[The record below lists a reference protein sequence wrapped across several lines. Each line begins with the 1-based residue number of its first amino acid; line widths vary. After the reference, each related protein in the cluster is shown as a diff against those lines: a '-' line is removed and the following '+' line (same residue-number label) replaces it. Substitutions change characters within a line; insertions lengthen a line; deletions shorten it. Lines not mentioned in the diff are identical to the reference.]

1 MKLSTH
7 SNSTRNNTGESILTT
22 PGQYPARVADIIL
35 DETHPEYFK
44 YGGPLSIGAIKFTP
58 VDRQVDNS
66 DTSYL
71 GVAFP
76 LNPQFK
82 SFPLVNEIVLLINAP
97 SYANS
102 IGRSSESVQYYTTIV
117 GLWNSTTNAS
127 PDNTVDD
134 RDVDLGYEYE
144 DRFIKPLHPFHGDT
158 IIQGRN
164 GQSIRLSGARS
175 FKNSLTTKENSG
187 DPITILSNGYVSNGE
202 EGEFHVENINEDK
215 SSIYLASNHLLP
227 LEIPRDKYAGATE
240 RPVLPSNYIGN
251 QIILNSDRIVIN
263 AKTDDILISAN
274 NNLGITSKTVFLDGE
289 TSIGLDAT
297 KIYLGEKAVRF
308 ELEPI
313 VLGNQLELFLDVLL
327 NELLRVANAFKRAKT
342 VDGKVIPTLLS
353 EGFTL
358 EAVVKQLQN
367 RINPNGSS
375 QLKSK
380 KVFTE

>member
-7 SNSTRNNTGESILTT
+7 SNSTRNTTGESILTT

-97 SYANS
+97 SYANN

-187 DPITILSNGYVSNGE
+187 DPITILSNGYVNNGE